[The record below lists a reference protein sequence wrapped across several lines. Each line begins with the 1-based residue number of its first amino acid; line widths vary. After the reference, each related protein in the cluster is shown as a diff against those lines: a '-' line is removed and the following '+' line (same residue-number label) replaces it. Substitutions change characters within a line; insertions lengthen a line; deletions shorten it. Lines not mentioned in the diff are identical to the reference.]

1 MRELFSSCSHETHLQ
16 ESKIG
21 QSRTGSGI
29 IAAWL
34 AGILIFGVSTPTDA
48 DEYKLEANLDSL
60 IILPDAYQKTPEDLE
75 KEFQKGNFESN
86 PYFQWLT
93 KDKDRAIFKRQ
104 PASNLEVN
112 LTILNGTVPVEEL
125 IIDFQDGQIP
135 RCNHFYFQ

>member
-1 MRELFSSCSHETHLQ
+1 MLARNASTRIQ
-16 ESKIG
+16 IG

-125 IIDFQDGQIP
+125 IIDFHDGQIP